1 MDQRR
6 IERLS
11 EQIRMLISNILEKDI
26 SDPRLE
32 LVNINRVRLAKDGSF
47 ATVFY
52 SRVGSESDIEDC
64 EAAMNS
70 ASGFIRRGL
79 SARMHLRTVPKL
91 HFTYDRSLE
100 EGERILGIIRE
111 LEDD

>member
-6 IERLS
+6 VERLS
-11 EQIRMLISNILEKDI
+11 EQIRMLISDILEKDI

-52 SRVGSESDIEDC
+52 SQAGSESDLEGC
-64 EAAMNS
+64 EAAMSS
-70 ASGFIRRGL
+70 ASGFIRHGL
-79 SARMHLRTVPKL
+79 SARMNLRIVPKL
-91 HFTYDRSLE
+91 RFTYDRSLE

-111 LEDD
+111 FEDD

>member
-6 IERLS
+6 VERLS
-11 EQIRMLISNILEKDI
+11 EQIRMLISDILDKNI

-32 LVNINRVRLAKDGSF
+32 MVNINRILLAKDGSF

-64 EAAMNS
+64 KAAMKS
-70 ASGFIRRGL
+70 ASGFIRCGL
-79 SARMHLRTVPKL
+79 SARMSLRTVPKL
-91 HFTYDRSLE
+91 RFVYDRSLE
-100 EGERILGIIRE
+100 EGEKILGILRE
-111 LEDD
+111 FGDD